1 MKRAFAVLLAVLM
14 IIALV
19 GCGKAQREVI
29 KLPFPPKTLKP
40 YSPPPESCFRTLR
53 LLPAQAAL

>member
-29 KLPFPPKTLKP
+29 KLTL
-40 YSPPPESCFRTLR
+40 STEDAEAILAAAESCFRTLR